1 MSARVLE
8 SGCRVV
14 IFRSICYI
22 WRVPT
27 TVLIIAITLNAVL
40 GQLILKYAL
49 VGLGISPQ
57 IDNLPTFVL
66 SAAKSPVIYLSLA
79 VQALGYLLWMML
91 IVRMK
96 LGVASATCGAG
107 FYVCL
112 ALAAWGVYG
121 ESLSYLQWLGLGLI
135 TSGVICMGLASA

>member
-1 MSARVLE
+1 
-8 SGCRVV
+8 
-14 IFRSICYI
+14 
-22 WRVPT
+22 VPT

-49 VGLGISPQ
+49 VGLGIAPTLN
-57 IDNLPTFVL
+57 NLPAFVL

-91 IVRMK
+91 IARMK

-121 ESLSYLQWLGLGLI
+121 ESLSYLQWLGLGLVA
-135 TSGVICMGLASA
+135 SGVICIGLASA